1 MRVAAI
7 DCGTNSIRLL
17 VLESS
22 ADGVTKLARRTTI
35 VRLGQGVDATG
46 EFHPDALA
54 RTFAACDDYAAQ
66 LESLGSVDRLR
77 FVATSAARDAR
88 NREDFF
94 AGVEQRFGVR
104 PDIISGTEEATLSFA
119 GAAAG
124 IRDAADPVLV
134 IDIGG
139 GSTELIRG
147 TVAEPTP
154 AIEAAQSLDI
164 GAVRVRERF
173 LLDDPPTPDQV
184 AAARAHVNALLD
196 ASTVPLDGI
205 RTWVGVAGTVTTM
218 AGVDLAL
225 PAYDRTL
232 VHHHTLDHDTIETI
246 SRRWLS
252 SSVDQVSQE
261 PSMHPQRAE
270 IICAGGL
277 ILAEIARRLEVP
289 LVVSESDILDGIAA
303 DLLA

>member
-17 VLESS
+17 VLDSS
-22 ADGVTKLARRTTI
+22 EGAVTQLARRTTM

-46 EFHPDALA
+46 EFHPDALD
-54 RTFAACDDYAAQ
+54 RTFAACEAYAAVIAD
-66 LESLGSVDRLR
+66 LGGVDRIR
-77 FVATSAARDAR
+77 FAATSAARDAR

-94 AGVEQRFGVR
+94 AGVEQRLGVR
-104 PDIISGTEEATLSFA
+104 PEVISGEEEASLSFA
-119 GAAAG
+119 GASAG
-124 IRDAADPVLV
+124 FADVADPVLV

-147 TVAEPTP
+147 SVSQGQVS
-154 AIEAAQSLDI
+154 IEASQSLDI

-173 LLDDPPTPDQV
+173 LHDDPPTDEQI
-184 AAARAHVNALLD
+184 AAARAHVNHLLD
-196 ASTVPLDGI
+196 ECTVPLEGI

-218 AGVDLAL
+218 AGVSLGL
-225 PAYDRTL
+225 PAYDRSL
-232 VHHHTLDHDTIETI
+232 VHHTTLDHATIATI
-246 SRRWLS
+246 SERWLTS
-252 SSVDQVSQE
+252 TVEQVRTE

-277 ILAEIARRLEVP
+277 ILAEIAQRVQVP

-303 DLLA
+303 GLLA